1 MTDPNTK
8 VRTVLESLVQDSG
21 EIGVQVAAYLDGKL
35 VIDAWAGL
43 ADEVSQNPVDGG
55 TLFTAFSLSK
65 GITATCIHILADRGF
80 VDYDAPIANYWPE
93 YAAGGKSRATIRHA
107 LTHRAGSHRIHLG
120 SI

>member
-8 VRTVLESLVQDSG
+8 VRNVLESLVQDGG

-43 ADEVSQNPVDGG
+43 ADEVSQSPVDGG

-65 GITATCIHILADRGF
+65 GITATCIHILGDRGF
-80 VDYDAPIANYWPE
+80 LDYDAPISNYWPE
-93 YAAGGKSRATIRHA
+93 FVSKCKSGAIIVH
-107 LTHRAGSHRIHLG
+107 GSE
-120 SI
+120 